1 MAEGNGTAATALV
14 PVGTGDVATAL
25 TAVAVEALKAAEA
38 YARVALAPETRRAYA
53 ADWAHFA
60 EWCRAAGC
68 APLPAE
74 PAAVAAYLAALAPLY
89 SRSALERRL
98 AAIGHAHRLRE
109 LEWSAGH
116 PAIRATLRGIYRTH
130 HRRTR
135 QAAALTS
142 AELRRLVAA
151 CGGDLTG
158 TRDRALLLLGFAGA
172 LRRSELVAVDREHIR
187 LAETGLRLLLPSSK
201 TDAEGK
207 GGELGIARGKRR
219 ETCPVRALEE
229 WLDASDC
236 RYGPVFR
243 KVDRWGNIEHRRLGG
258 DAVRDILLRRAAAAR
273 ITVEGGERLSP
284 HGLRAG
290 FVTEAYM
297 AGARDEQVM
306 DHTRHR
312 DLKTMRGYVRRA
324 KLVTDSAT
332 KLLDL

>member
-1 MAEGNGTAATALV
+1 LAEGNGTAATAVV
-14 PVGTGDVATAL
+14 PVGTGDVVAAPT
-25 TAVAVEALKAAEA
+25 TVAVEALAAAEA

-60 EWCRAAGC
+60 EWCREAGC
-68 APLPAE
+68 SPLPAE
-74 PAAVAAYLAALAPLY
+74 PAAVAAYLASMAPLY

-130 HRRTR
+130 RRRSR

-142 AELRRLVAA
+142 AELKRLVAA

-187 LAETGLRLLLPSSK
+187 LTDTGLRLLLPSSK

-207 GGELGIARGKRR
+207 GVELGIARGKRR
-219 ETCPVRALEE
+219 ETCPVRALEA
-229 WLDASDC
+229 WLDVSDC

-273 ITVEGGERLSP
+273 ISVEGGERLSP

>member
-1 MAEGNGTAATALV
+1 VSEAEVVPPRRGDAPLVLPQDPAL
-14 PVGTGDVATAL
+14 PTL
-25 TAVAVEALKAAEA
+25 AVAAIEAAKA
-38 YARVALAPETRRAYA
+38 YARDALAPETKRAYA

-60 EWCRAAGC
+60 TWCEAAGC
-68 APLPAE
+68 TPLPAE
-74 PAAVAAYLAALAPLY
+74 PAAVAAYLASMAPLY
-89 SRSALERRL
+89 SRAALERRL
-98 AAIGHAHRLRE
+98 AAIGHAHRLAK
-109 LEWSAGH
+109 LDWSAGH
-116 PAIRATLRGIYRTH
+116 PAIRATLRGIHRTH
-130 HRRTR
+130 GSRTR

-142 AELRRLVAA
+142 VELRKLVAA
-151 CGGDLTG
+151 CGSDLAG

-172 LRRSELVAVDREHIR
+172 LRRSELVAIDREHIR
-187 LAETGLRLLLPSSK
+187 LTDLGLRLLLPRSK

-207 GGELGIARGKRR
+207 GIELGISRGKRR
-219 ETCPVRALEE
+219 ETCPVRALEA
-229 WLDASDC
+229 WLDVSAC
-236 RYGPVFR
+236 KFGPVFR
-243 KVDRWGNIEHRRLGG
+243 KVDRWGTIEHRRLGG
-258 DAVRDILLRRAAAAR
+258 DAVRDILLKRAAVAK
-273 ITVEGGERLSP
+273 ITVAGGERLSP